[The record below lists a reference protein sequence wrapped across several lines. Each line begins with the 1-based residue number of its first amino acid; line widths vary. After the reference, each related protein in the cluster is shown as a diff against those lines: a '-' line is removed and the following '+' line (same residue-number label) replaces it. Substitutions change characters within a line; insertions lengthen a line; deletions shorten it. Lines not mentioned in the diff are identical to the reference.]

1 MFATTCDAYLGERE
15 VDAAAVALV
24 AEVMGVGVDAQEA
37 DQAVQLGHAVLRAA
51 HTLHVATS
59 RKATGAVP
67 GSTSRPEL
75 FLNQ

>member
-1 MFATTCDAYLGERE
+1 
-15 VDAAAVALV
+15 
-24 AEVMGVGVDAQEA
+24 MGVGVDAQEA